1 MWLHNLIPQSPIA
14 THRQCDNWFIFV
26 GLFQLPACGIFCFIN
41 FYFCP
46 WAFLRGF
53 KSFLW
58 YRAYATWWFLLYDFF
73 FVHLQ
78 FTRSC
83 HGWMIT
89 ENSKKKSFKLIWLT
103 RPSDSYQPTVYCRHT
118 VGLVLIIF
126 QHYQNKKKK
135 LLPTLIEWCAI
146 FYSSMT

>member
-89 ENSKKKSFKLIWLT
+89 ENSKKRVLSWYDWRGPAIAISQPFIADIPLVWFWSFFNTIKT
-103 RPSDSYQPTVYCRHT
+103 KKKNFCRH
-118 VGLVLIIF
+118 
-126 QHYQNKKKK
+126 
-135 LLPTLIEWCAI
+135 
-146 FYSSMT
+146 